1 MQTEQDLEKL
11 VRTYTPALL
20 RYCTGI
26 LGSEHDAQDAVQQTF
41 IKAWQR
47 RHTLREGEN
56 NIRAW
61 LYRIA
66 YRTALDMLRAAKR
79 AANYPTPQPLEQDP
93 GISDELRA
101 ALATEL
107 PRLILLDIMLP
118 GEDGLAL
125 LRAIRSDERTKRIP
139 IMMVTAKTTEL
150 DKVRGLDM
158 GADDY
163 LVKPFEIEE
172 LILRTE
178 NVLRLHGIKNSVLKV
193 KDVTLDTDSHIVKK
207 AGREIMLTPKEYELF
222 SMLIR
227 NKGIALSRFAIYDR
241 IWGDEALNET
251 RTLDIHIARLRKKL
265 GLEDEISSVHK
276 VGYILKENA

>member
-101 ALATEL
+101 VPPGPCPDAGAGAGRHGLRRAGAH
-107 PRLILLDIMLP
+107 PRAAR
-118 GEDGLAL
+118 AL
-125 LRAIRSDERTKRIP
+125 LTHPLQPGQSQT
-139 IMMVTAKTTEL
+139 
-150 DKVRGLDM
+150 
-158 GADDY
+158 
-163 LVKPFEIEE
+163 
-172 LILRTE
+172 
-178 NVLRLHGIKNSVLKV
+178 
-193 KDVTLDTDSHIVKK
+193 
-207 AGREIMLTPKEYELF
+207 GRHF
-222 SMLIR
+222 
-227 NKGIALSRFAIYDR
+227 KG
-241 IWGDEALNET
+241 G
-251 RTLDIHIARLRKKL
+251 
-265 GLEDEISSVHK
+265 
-276 VGYILKENA
+276 